1 MHHPPWLPVHTQSPA
16 MTRLIFDHL
25 TNWITAAASEH
36 SHDLAA
42 HVEER
47 TGASHRAVLSAL
59 KRLTDAQWLL
69 RSGTSRRPV
78 FTPGAL
84 RQVARSYT
92 LYGLQED
99 LPWQRDFAPHF
110 ALPRQVERMVQH
122 GFTELVNNA
131 ADHSGGSSVTVS
143 LRQTPSHV
151 QLLVSDDGIG
161 VFDKIC
167 TAFDIVDPQHAM
179 LELSKGR
186 LTSAPEAHT
195 GRGLFFS
202 SQLADVFDI
211 HANNT
216 AFQRRAW
223 ESSGWKKGRALPRQG
238 SSIYMAIA
246 LNTTRTLD
254 SVMEAWSTQ
263 GDGVEFDQTV
273 VQLRLLAGEGQ
284 ALDSRA
290 AARRVG
296 ARLST
301 FKRAEISF
309 EGVTDVGHGF
319 TDELF
324 RVFARAN
331 PQVEL
336 VATHTTP
343 RIEALVKSARAG

>member
-1 MHHPPWLPVHTQSPA
+1 
-16 MTRLIFDHL
+16 MTRLVFDHL

-36 SHDLAA
+36 AHDLAA

-47 TGASHRAVLSAL
+47 TGASHRAVLTAL
-59 KRLTDAQWLL
+59 QRLVEAGWLW
-69 RSGTSRRPV
+69 RSGTHRRPV
-78 FTPGAL
+78 FAPGSL

-92 LYGLQED
+92 LHGLQED

-110 ALPRQVERMVQH
+110 ALPKAVERMVQH

-143 LRQTPSHV
+143 LRQTPTHV

-167 TAFDIVDPQHAM
+167 SAFNLADPQHAM

-186 LTSAPEAHT
+186 LTSAPAAHT

-223 ESSGWKKGRALPRQG
+223 ESSGWKKGKALPRQG
-238 SSIYMAIA
+238 SSIYLAIA

-254 SVMEAWSTQ
+254 GVMAAWSIG
-263 GDGVEFDQTV
+263 GDGIEFDQTV
-273 VQLRLLAGEGQ
+273 VQLRLLTGEGQ

-296 ARLST
+296 LRLT
-301 FKRAEISF
+301 AFKRAEISF
-309 EGVTDVGHGF
+309 EGVSDVGHGF

-324 RVFARAN
+324 RVFARAH

-343 RIEALVKSARAG
+343 RIEALVQSARAG

>member
-1 MHHPPWLPVHTQSPA
+1 
-16 MTRLIFDHL
+16 MTRLVFDHL

-36 SHDLAA
+36 SHDLAE
-42 HVEER
+42 HIEER
-47 TGASHRAVLSAL
+47 TGASRRAAQSAL
-59 KRLTDAQWLL
+59 KRLVDAGWLAKT
-69 RSGTSRRPV
+69 GTSRRPV
-78 FTPGAL
+78 FSPGAL

-110 ALPRQVERMVQH
+110 ALPKHVARMVQH

-143 LRQTPSHV
+143 LRQTPTHV

-167 TAFDIVDPQHAM
+167 TAFALEDPQHAM

-186 LTSAPEAHT
+186 LTSAPDAHT

-216 AFQRRAW
+216 AYQRRAW

-254 SVMEAWSTQ
+254 GVMNAWSIG
-263 GDGVEFDQTV
+263 GDGIEFDQTR
-273 VQLRLLAGEGQ
+273 VQLRLLTTDGQ

-290 AARRVG
+290 QARRVG
-296 ARLST
+296 ARLTT
-301 FKRAEISF
+301 FKRAEIDF
-309 EGVTDVGHGF
+309 DGVIDVGHGF

-324 RVFARAN
+324 RVFAKAN
-331 PQVEL
+331 PQIEL
-336 VATHTTP
+336 VATNATP

>member
-1 MHHPPWLPVHTQSPA
+1 
-16 MTRLIFDHL
+16 MTRLVFDHL
-25 TNWITAAASEH
+25 TLWITAAASEH

-42 HVEER
+42 HIEER

-59 KRLTDAQWLL
+59 KRLTDAGWLVK
-69 RSGTSRRPV
+69 SGSKAHPV
-78 FTPGAL
+78 YGPGSI

-92 LYGLQED
+92 LHGLQED

-110 ALPRQVERMVQH
+110 ALPKQVERMVQH

-131 ADHSGGSSVTVS
+131 VDHSGGSSVTVS

-151 QLLVSDDGIG
+151 QLLVSDDGVG

-167 TAFDIVDPQHAM
+167 SSFSIEDSGHAM

-186 LTSAPEAHT
+186 LTSSPDAHT

-211 HANNT
+211 HANKT

-223 ESSGWKKGRALPRQG
+223 ESAGWKQGKALPRQG

-254 SVMEAWSTQ
+254 GVLEAWSIA
-263 GDGVEFDQTV
+263 GDGIEFDRTV

-290 AARRVG
+290 QARRVG
-296 ARLST
+296 SRLGS

-309 EGVTDVGHGF
+309 EGVGDVGHPF

-324 RVFARAN
+324 RVFAKSH
-331 PQVEL
+331 PEIEL
-336 VATHTTP
+336 VATNTTP
-343 RIEALVKSARAG
+343 RIEALVKSARAAC

>member
-1 MHHPPWLPVHTQSPA
+1 MPI
-16 MTRLIFDHL
+16 RLSIDQL
-25 TNWITAAASEH
+25 TLWITAAANEH
-36 SHDLAA
+36 SLDLAS
-42 HVEER
+42 HIEDR
-47 TGASHRAVLSAL
+47 TGASRRASLAAL
-59 KRLTDAQWLL
+59 RRLVDAGWLA
-69 RSGTSRRPV
+69 RSGSDRHPV
-78 FTPGAL
+78 YSPGAL

-92 LYGLQED
+92 LHGLQED

-110 ALPRQVERMVQH
+110 ALPPSVARMIRH

-151 QLLVSDDGIG
+151 QLLVSDDGCG
-161 VFDKIC
+161 VFANIC
-167 TAFDIVDPQHAM
+167 RAFGIEDAQHAM

-186 LTSAPEAHT
+186 LTSQPEQHT

-223 ESSGWKKGRALPRQG
+223 ESAGWQAGRPMPRQG

-246 LNTTRTLD
+246 LDTQRTLD
-254 SVMEAWSTQ
+254 QVLEAWSM
-263 GDGVEFDQTV
+263 DGSGIEFDQTV
-273 VQLRLLAGEGQ
+273 IALRLLAGPGQ

-290 AARRVG
+290 QARRVA
-296 ARLST
+296 ARLPQ
-301 FKRAEISF
+301 FKRAEINF
-309 EGVTDVGHGF
+309 DGVSDVGHGF

-324 RVFARAN
+324 RVFARAH

-336 VATHTTP
+336 LPTHMTARTA
-343 RIEALVKSARAG
+343 ALIKSAQSA

>member
-1 MHHPPWLPVHTQSPA
+1 
-16 MTRLIFDHL
+16 MTRLVLDHL

-36 SHDLAA
+36 ALDLAA
-42 HVEER
+42 HIEER
-47 TGASHRAVLSAL
+47 TGASRRAALAAL
-59 KRLTDAQWLL
+59 KRLVDAGWLT
-69 RSGTSRRPV
+69 RSGSARRPV
-78 FTPGAL
+78 FGPGAL

-110 ALPRQVERMVQH
+110 ALPRHVERMIQH

-143 LRQTPSHV
+143 LRQTPTHV
-151 QLLVSDDGIG
+151 QLLVSDDGCG

-167 TAFDIVDPQHAM
+167 SAFQLEDPQHAM

-186 LTSAPEAHT
+186 LTSAPDAHT

-216 AFQRRAW
+216 AYQKRAW
-223 ESSGWKKGRALPRQG
+223 ESAGWRKGRALPRQG

-254 SVMEAWSTQ
+254 GVMAAWSTQ
-263 GDGVEFDQTV
+263 GDGIEFDQTR
-273 VQLRLLAGEGQ
+273 VQLRLLVSEGQ

-296 ARLST
+296 ARLTT
-301 FKRAEISF
+301 FKRAEIDF
-309 EGVTDVGHGF
+309 DGVADVGHGF

-324 RVFARAN
+324 RVFARAH

-336 VATHTTP
+336 VALNASP
-343 RIEALVKSARAG
+343 RIEALVNSARAG

>member
-1 MHHPPWLPVHTQSPA
+1 
-16 MTRLIFDHL
+16 MTRLNFDHL

-36 SHDLAA
+36 SQALAA

-59 KRLTDAQWLL
+59 KRLVDAQWLV
-69 RSGTSRRPV
+69 RSGTPRRQV
-78 FTPGAL
+78 YTPGAL
-84 RQVARSYT
+84 RQVVRSYT

-110 ALPRQVERMVQH
+110 ALPRPIERMVQH

-131 ADHSGGSSVTVS
+131 ADHSGGTSVTVS

-151 QLLVSDDGIG
+151 QLLVSDDGCG

-223 ESSGWKKGRALPRQG
+223 DGSGWKKGRALPRQG

-254 SVMEAWSTQ
+254 GVMQAWSLA
-263 GDGVEFDQTV
+263 GDGIEFDRTV

-296 ARLST
+296 TRLT
-301 FKRAEISF
+301 PFKRAEIDF

-324 RVFARAN
+324 RVFAKAN
-331 PQVEL
+331 PQIEL
-336 VATHTTP
+336 VATNATP
-343 RIEALVKSARAG
+343 RIEALVNSARAG

>member
-1 MHHPPWLPVHTQSPA
+1 
-16 MTRLIFDHL
+16 MTRLAIDHL
-25 TNWITAAASEH
+25 TLWISAAAREH
-36 SHDLAA
+36 SHDLVA

-47 TGASHRAVLSAL
+47 TGASRRAVQAAL
-59 KRLTDAQWLL
+59 RRLVDAHWLT

-78 FTPGAL
+78 YAPGLL

-92 LYGLQED
+92 LHGLQED
-99 LPWQRDFAPHF
+99 LPWQRDFAPNF
-110 ALPRQVERMVQH
+110 DLPPQVARMIQH

-151 QLLVSDDGIG
+151 QLLVSDDGCG

-167 TAFDIVDPQHAM
+167 SAFDIADAQHAM

-186 LTSAPEAHT
+186 LTSHPEQHT

-223 ESSGWKKGRALPRQG
+223 ESTGWQRGRPLPRQG

-246 LNTTRTLD
+246 LDTKRTLD
-254 SVMEAWSTQ
+254 QVLEAWSTA
-263 GDGVEFDQTV
+263 GDGIEFDQTTIA
-273 VQLRLLAGEGQ
+273 LRLLAGPGQ
-284 ALDSRA
+284 PLDSRA
-290 AARRVG
+290 QARRVA
-296 ARLST
+296 ARLPM

-309 EGVTDVGHGF
+309 DGVADVGHGF
-319 TDELF
+319 ADELF
-324 RVFARAN
+324 RVFARAHKE
-331 PQVEL
+331 VEL
-336 VATHTTP
+336 LPTHMTP
-343 RIEALVKSARAG
+343 RIAALVKSAQNG

>member
-1 MHHPPWLPVHTQSPA
+1 
-16 MTRLIFDHL
+16 MTRLVFDHL

-36 SHDLAA
+36 SLDLAT

-47 TGASHRAVLSAL
+47 TGASRRAVLAAL
-59 KRLTDAQWLL
+59 KRLVDAGWLT
-69 RSGTSRRPV
+69 RSGSSRRPV
-78 FTPGAL
+78 FAPGAL

-110 ALPRQVERMVQH
+110 ALPKHVARMVQH
-122 GFTELVNNA
+122 GFTELLNNA

-143 LRQTPSHV
+143 LRQTPTHV
-151 QLLVSDDGIG
+151 QLLVSDDGVG

-167 TAFDIVDPQHAM
+167 SAFELEDPQHAM

-186 LTSAPEAHT
+186 LTSAPDAHT

-216 AFQRRAW
+216 AYQKRAW
-223 ESSGWKKGRALPRQG
+223 ESTGWRRGRALPRQG

-254 SVMEAWSTQ
+254 GVMQAWSTQ
-263 GDGVEFDQTV
+263 GDGIEFDRTV
-273 VQLRLLAGEGQ
+273 VQLRLLAGEGL

-290 AARRVG
+290 QARRVG
-296 ARLST
+296 MRLTT
-301 FKRAEISF
+301 FRRAEIDF
-309 EGVTDVGHGF
+309 DGVTDVGHGF

-331 PQVEL
+331 PQIEL
-336 VATHTTP
+336 VATNATP
-343 RIEALVKSARAG
+343 RIQALVKSACAA

>member
-1 MHHPPWLPVHTQSPA
+1 
-16 MTRLIFDHL
+16 MTRLVLDHL

-36 SHDLAA
+36 ALDLAT
-42 HVEER
+42 HIEER
-47 TGASHRAVLSAL
+47 TGASRRAALAAL
-59 KRLTDAQWLL
+59 KRLVDAGWLT
-69 RSGTSRRPV
+69 RSGSARRPV
-78 FTPGAL
+78 FGPGAL

-110 ALPRQVERMVQH
+110 ALPRHVERMIQH

-131 ADHSGGSSVTVS
+131 ADHSGGTSVTVS
-143 LRQTPSHV
+143 LRQTPTHV

-167 TAFDIVDPQHAM
+167 SAFQLEDPQHAM

-186 LTSAPEAHT
+186 LTSAPDAHT

-216 AFQRRAW
+216 AYQRRAW
-223 ESSGWKKGRALPRQG
+223 ESAGWRKGRALPRQG

-254 SVMEAWSTQ
+254 GVMAAWSTQ
-263 GDGVEFDQTV
+263 GDGIEFDQTR
-273 VQLRLLAGEGQ
+273 VQLRLLVSEGQ

-296 ARLST
+296 ARLTT
-301 FKRAEISF
+301 FKRAEIDF
-309 EGVTDVGHGF
+309 DGVADVGHGF

-324 RVFARAN
+324 RVFARAH

-336 VATHTTP
+336 VALNASP

>member
-1 MHHPPWLPVHTQSPA
+1 
-16 MTRLIFDHL
+16 MTRLAIDHL
-25 TNWITAAASEH
+25 TLWISAAAREH
-36 SHDLAA
+36 SHDLVA

-47 TGASHRAVLSAL
+47 TGASRRAVQAAL
-59 KRLTDAQWLL
+59 RRLVDAHWLT

-78 FTPGAL
+78 YAPGLL

-92 LYGLQED
+92 LHGLQED
-99 LPWQRDFAPHF
+99 LPWQRDFAPNF
-110 ALPRQVERMVQH
+110 DLPPQVARMIQH

-151 QLLVSDDGIG
+151 QLLVSDDGCG

-167 TAFDIVDPQHAM
+167 SAFDIADAQHAM

-186 LTSAPEAHT
+186 LTSQPEQHT

-223 ESSGWKKGRALPRQG
+223 ESTGWQRGRPLPRQG

-246 LNTTRTLD
+246 LDTKRTLD
-254 SVMEAWSTQ
+254 QVLEAWSTA
-263 GDGVEFDQTV
+263 GDGIEFDQTTIA
-273 VQLRLLAGEGQ
+273 LRLLAGPGQ
-284 ALDSRA
+284 PLDSRA
-290 AARRVG
+290 QARRVA
-296 ARLST
+296 ARLPM

-309 EGVTDVGHGF
+309 DGVADVGHGF
-319 TDELF
+319 ADELF
-324 RVFARAN
+324 RVFARAHKE
-331 PQVEL
+331 VEL
-336 VATHTTP
+336 LPTHMTP
-343 RIEALVKSARAG
+343 RIAALVKSAQNG

>member
-1 MHHPPWLPVHTQSPA
+1 
-16 MTRLIFDHL
+16 MTRLVFDHL

-36 SHDLAA
+36 SLDLAT

-47 TGASHRAVLSAL
+47 TGASRRAVLAAL
-59 KRLTDAQWLL
+59 KRLVDAGWLT
-69 RSGTSRRPV
+69 RSGSSRRPV
-78 FTPGAL
+78 FAPGAL

-110 ALPRQVERMVQH
+110 ALPKHVERMVQH
-122 GFTELVNNA
+122 GFTELLNNA

-143 LRQTPSHV
+143 LRQTPTHA

-167 TAFDIVDPQHAM
+167 TAFQLEDPQHAM

-186 LTSAPEAHT
+186 LTSAPDAHT

-216 AFQRRAW
+216 AYQKRAW
-223 ESSGWKKGRALPRQG
+223 ESTGWRRGRALPRQG

-254 SVMEAWSTQ
+254 GVMQAWSTQ
-263 GDGVEFDQTV
+263 GDGIEFDRTV
-273 VQLRLLAGEGQ
+273 VQLRLLAGEGL

-290 AARRVG
+290 QARRVG
-296 ARLST
+296 MRLTT
-301 FKRAEISF
+301 FRRAEIDF
-309 EGVTDVGHGF
+309 DGVTDVGHGF

-331 PQVEL
+331 PQIEL
-336 VATHTTP
+336 VATNATP
-343 RIEALVKSARAG
+343 RILALVKSACTA

>member
-1 MHHPPWLPVHTQSPA
+1 
-16 MTRLIFDHL
+16 MTRLVLDHL

-36 SHDLAA
+36 ALDLAA
-42 HVEER
+42 HIEER
-47 TGASHRAVLSAL
+47 TGASRRAALAAL
-59 KRLTDAQWLL
+59 KRLVDAGWLT
-69 RSGTSRRPV
+69 RSGSARRPV
-78 FTPGAL
+78 FAPGAL

-110 ALPRQVERMVQH
+110 ALPRHVERMIQH

-143 LRQTPSHV
+143 LRQTPTHV

-167 TAFDIVDPQHAM
+167 SAFQLEDPQHAM

-186 LTSAPEAHT
+186 LTSAPDAHT

-216 AFQRRAW
+216 AYQKRAW
-223 ESSGWKKGRALPRQG
+223 ESAGWRKGRALPRQG

-254 SVMEAWSTQ
+254 GVMAAWSTQ
-263 GDGVEFDQTV
+263 GDGIEFDQTR
-273 VQLRLLAGEGQ
+273 VQLRLLVSEGQ

-296 ARLST
+296 ARLTT
-301 FKRAEISF
+301 FKRAEIDF
-309 EGVTDVGHGF
+309 DGVADVGHGF

-324 RVFARAN
+324 RVFAHAH

-336 VATHTTP
+336 VALNASP

>member
-1 MHHPPWLPVHTQSPA
+1 
-16 MTRLIFDHL
+16 MTRLVFDHL

-36 SHDLAA
+36 SLDLAT

-47 TGASHRAVLSAL
+47 TGASRRAVLAAL
-59 KRLTDAQWLL
+59 KRLVDAGWLT
-69 RSGTSRRPV
+69 RSGSSRRPV
-78 FTPGAL
+78 FAPGAL

-110 ALPRQVERMVQH
+110 ALPKHVARMVQH
-122 GFTELVNNA
+122 GFTELLNNA

-143 LRQTPSHV
+143 LRQTPTHV
-151 QLLVSDDGIG
+151 QLLVSDDGVG

-167 TAFDIVDPQHAM
+167 SAFELEDPQHAM

-186 LTSAPEAHT
+186 LTSAPDAHT

-216 AFQRRAW
+216 AYQKRAW
-223 ESSGWKKGRALPRQG
+223 ESTGWRRGRALPRQG

-254 SVMEAWSTQ
+254 GVMQAWSTQ
-263 GDGVEFDQTV
+263 GDGIEFDRTV
-273 VQLRLLAGEGQ
+273 VQLRLLAGEGL

-290 AARRVG
+290 QARRVG
-296 ARLST
+296 MRLTT
-301 FKRAEISF
+301 FRRAEIDF
-309 EGVTDVGHGF
+309 DGVTDVGHGF

-331 PQVEL
+331 PQIEL
-336 VATHTTP
+336 VATNATP
-343 RIEALVKSARAG
+343 RVAALVQSAARAG

>member
-1 MHHPPWLPVHTQSPA
+1 MPI
-16 MTRLIFDHL
+16 RLSIDQL
-25 TNWITAAASEH
+25 TLWITAAANEH
-36 SHDLAA
+36 SLDLAS
-42 HVEER
+42 HIEDR
-47 TGASHRAVLSAL
+47 TGASRRASLAALRRLVSAG
-59 KRLTDAQWLL
+59 WLA
-69 RSGTSRRPV
+69 RSGSDRHPV
-78 FTPGAL
+78 YSPGVL

-92 LYGLQED
+92 LHGLQED

-110 ALPRQVERMVQH
+110 ALPTSVARMIRH

-151 QLLVSDDGIG
+151 QLLVSDDGCG
-161 VFDKIC
+161 VFANIC
-167 TAFDIVDPQHAM
+167 RAFGIEDAQHAM

-186 LTSAPEAHT
+186 LTSQPEQHT

-223 ESSGWKKGRALPRQG
+223 ESAGWQPGRPMPRQG

-246 LNTTRTLD
+246 LDTQRTLD
-254 SVMEAWSTQ
+254 QVLEAWSM
-263 GDGVEFDQTV
+263 DGSGIEFDQTV
-273 VQLRLLAGEGQ
+273 IALRLLAGPGQ

-290 AARRVG
+290 QARRVA
-296 ARLST
+296 ARLPQ
-301 FKRAEISF
+301 FKRAEINF
-309 EGVTDVGHGF
+309 DGVSDVGHGF

-324 RVFARAN
+324 RVFARAH

-336 VATHTTP
+336 LPTHMTP
-343 RIEALVKSARAG
+343 RTAALIKSAQSA

>member
-1 MHHPPWLPVHTQSPA
+1 
-16 MTRLIFDHL
+16 MTRLSFDHL
-25 TNWITAAASEH
+25 TLWITAAASEH

-47 TGASHRAVLSAL
+47 TGASRRAAMAAL
-59 KRLTDAQWLL
+59 RRLTEAGWLV
-69 RSGTSRRPV
+69 RSGSARRPV
-78 FTPGAL
+78 YGPGAL

-92 LYGLQED
+92 LHGLQED

-110 ALPRQVERMVQH
+110 DLPRHVERMIRH

-131 ADHSGGSSVTVS
+131 ADHSGGTSVTVS
-143 LRQTPSHV
+143 LRQTPTHV

-167 TAFDIVDPQHAM
+167 TAFSLEDPQHAM

-186 LTSAPEAHT
+186 LTSSPDAHT

-216 AFQRRAW
+216 AYQRRAW
-223 ESSGWKKGRALPRQG
+223 ESAGWRRGKALPRQG

-246 LNTTRTLD
+246 LNTTRSLD
-254 SVMEAWSTQ
+254 AVMEAWSLA
-263 GDGVEFDQTV
+263 GDGIEFDQTR

-284 ALDSRA
+284 PLDSRA
-290 AARRVG
+290 QARRVG
-296 ARLST
+296 LRLTT
-301 FKRAEISF
+301 FRRAEIDF
-309 EGVTDVGHGF
+309 DGVTDVGHGF

-324 RVFARAN
+324 RVFAKAH
-331 PQVEL
+331 PQIEL
-336 VATHTTP
+336 VPTNMTP
-343 RIEALVKSARAG
+343 RIAALVKSARSG

>member
-1 MHHPPWLPVHTQSPA
+1 MPI
-16 MTRLIFDHL
+16 RLSIDQL
-25 TNWITAAASEH
+25 TLWITAAANEH
-36 SHDLAA
+36 SLDLAS
-42 HVEER
+42 HLEDR
-47 TGASHRAVLSAL
+47 TGASRRASLAALRRLVSAG
-59 KRLTDAQWLL
+59 WLA
-69 RSGTSRRPV
+69 RSGSDRHPV
-78 FTPGAL
+78 YSPGVL

-92 LYGLQED
+92 LHGLQED

-110 ALPRQVERMVQH
+110 ALPPSVARMIRH

-151 QLLVSDDGIG
+151 QLLVSDDGCG
-161 VFDKIC
+161 VFANIC
-167 TAFDIVDPQHAM
+167 RAFGIEDAQHAM

-186 LTSAPEAHT
+186 LTSQPEQHT

-223 ESSGWKKGRALPRQG
+223 ESAGWQPGRPMPRQG

-246 LNTTRTLD
+246 LDTQRTLD
-254 SVMEAWSTQ
+254 QVLEAWSM
-263 GDGVEFDQTV
+263 DGSGIEFDQTV
-273 VQLRLLAGEGQ
+273 IALRLLAGPGQ

-290 AARRVG
+290 QARRVA
-296 ARLST
+296 ARLPQ
-301 FKRAEISF
+301 FKRAEINF
-309 EGVTDVGHGF
+309 DGVSDVGHGF

-324 RVFARAN
+324 RVFARAH

-336 VATHTTP
+336 LPTHMTARTA
-343 RIEALVKSARAG
+343 ALIKSAQSA